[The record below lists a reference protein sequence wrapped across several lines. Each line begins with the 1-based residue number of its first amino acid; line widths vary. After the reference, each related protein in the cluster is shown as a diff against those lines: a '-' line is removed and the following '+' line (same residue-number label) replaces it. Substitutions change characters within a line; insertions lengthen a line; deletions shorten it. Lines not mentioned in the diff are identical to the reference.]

1 METKKTPIRE
11 YIARRVL
18 DKINEEEAKLDKVE
32 QENLDKV
39 REEFYLK

>member
-11 YIARRVL
+11 YIAKRIQEQE
-18 DKINEEEAKLDKVE
+18 KKKKKKETEEEKVAKA
-32 QENLDKV
+32 

>member
-11 YIARRVL
+11 YIAIRIA
-18 DKINEEEAKLDKVE
+18 KKMEEEEAKLDKVE
-32 QENLDKV
+32 QENLDRC

>member
-11 YIARRVL
+11 YIAKRIQEQE
-18 DKINEEEAKLDKVE
+18 KKKKKKKETEEEKVAKA
-32 QENLDKV
+32 